1 MSIKSFSDFLVEETK
16 EVTFVFGRFNPPTTG
31 HEKLFETLKKVSRGN
46 PYRVYASQ
54 SSDPKKNPLQF
65 KDKVKFLRKMFPKHA
80 RNIMADTGVR
90 NVLDIAVKLYD
101 QGFTK
106 ISMVA
111 GSDRIKEF
119 ELLLNKYNGVD
130 SRHGFYQ
137 FEGVIKVVSAGERDP
152 DSDDVSGMSASKLR
166 AAAQS
171 NDLETF
177 AKGMPR
183 GFKEVTDLFNA
194 VRKGMGL
201 KESHN
206 YRKHIQLE
214 PISEAREEYIEGN
227 LFQVGDIVRLKES
240 NEEGKII
247 VCGTNYVMVKFGDTR
262 KRCWLESVELV
273 EAKFDV
279 HVDDMRDYGDEPHP
293 DDIKHFKMAIKKH
306 RGKVTGSTD
315 KGVIVTFTNMRDAEQ
330 FKHTMKRVPKH
341 TMFSEEHGAG
351 DFGTPELTA
360 KYKSDTPG
368 QEGFTLFLKRK
379 KIEEEEKD
387 KLTKAEKEKR
397 AKERKD
403 LSEPGKLRS
412 DFGKGLSKSTKA
424 KRQAQFNKQAKKHWD
439 DPSAYKPAP
448 GDKSTETKPSQY
460 TKKYKQLY
468 GENFTFEDYIV
479 EDEGQIRKA
488 IQKKSDASGIQ
499 YSILKQVFDRGVAAW
514 RVGHKPG
521 TTPAQWGLARV
532 NSFIVKGKTWQVH
545 DSDLAK
551 KVK

>member
-273 EAKFDV
+273 E
-279 HVDDMRDYGDEPHP
+279 
-293 DDIKHFKMAIKKH
+293 
-306 RGKVTGSTD
+306 
-315 KGVIVTFTNMRDAEQ
+315 
-330 FKHTMKRVPKH
+330 
-341 TMFSEEHGAG
+341 EHGAG

-468 GENFTFEDYIV
+468 GENFTFEDYIA